1 MRSRGD
7 YLCILT
13 INDLGNYGNR
23 LQNYALQEVLK
34 EYGPVTTVDLQ
45 VGNFKIHG
53 RMRYIFKK
61 AKRLAVNSIR
71 YVSGK
76 NRRAQAIRNFHFLSF
91 TRKFVPDNLLV
102 DSTTRGLQ
110 AWRNIHVKKA
120 VIGSDQVWNYT
131 FGLSDKDLALRLG
144 SDFAPEQLLTYAA
157 SIGLDSIAD
166 ERKPVFERYLNRI
179 PSISVREE
187 RAKELVEQN
196 SAQHATVV
204 LDPTLMV
211 SAERW
216 KRIMPGFVRDDD
228 RYVLTYF
235 LGTPSP
241 EQKRTI
247 DRYAEEHGLRVR
259 RINDKSDPETF
270 AAGPREFVEL
280 FSKAQYV
287 FTDSYHACCFSII
300 FGKDFKVYNR
310 NSNGVHNMNSR
321 MQTLF
326 NLFDLETSMSDES
339 EIPTYDHQKID
350 ERLAQLQ
357 HSSKQWLDN
366 AVNGK

>member
-61 AKRLAVNSIR
+61 AKQLTMNSIR
-71 YVSGK
+71 YASGK
-76 NRRAQAIRNFHFLSF
+76 SNHVKAIRNSRFSSF
-91 TRKFVPDNLLV
+91 TRKYVPDNLLV

-235 LGTPSP
+235 LGTPSS

-310 NSNGVHNMNSR
+310 NSSGVSNMNSR

-326 NLFDLETSMSDES
+326 NLFDLTTSMSDET
-339 EIPTYDHQKID
+339 EIPTYDHRKIN

-366 AVNGK
+366 AIQR